1 MHLTRG
7 IIKPHQMLLT
17 SVVPPQFLVSRS
29 ICSAFSPARPYCSIT
44 SWKSEDPHLPYIIP
58 SGLLIYSPQYRHCLS
73 IVCKWMGNL
82 PRRLLESPAKSCKP
96 SNSPL
101 CLESFELFW
110 GLWCFPMSQLG
121 DPPLKE
127 LLAIKLQ
134 LLASIL
140 PTGPAAGI
148 FIVIPSGQMLLIAFG
163 RRSILV
169 LIL

>member
-1 MHLTRG
+1 
-7 IIKPHQMLLT
+7 
-17 SVVPPQFLVSRS
+17 
-29 ICSAFSPARPYCSIT
+29 
-44 SWKSEDPHLPYIIP
+44 
-58 SGLLIYSPQYRHCLS
+58 
-73 IVCKWMGNL
+73 
-82 PRRLLESPAKSCKP
+82 
-96 SNSPL
+96 
-101 CLESFELFW
+101 
-110 GLWCFPMSQLG
+110 MSQLG